1 MHTLGALPAEVSP
14 DSILEALLE
23 IRYETQVLP
32 EIVYGRIV
40 DNSNWDG
47 FAQSTLPAYAF
58 PAELRQIDPD
68 LRYAPVLQLISSIR
82 SLRIGPSVLSFHIR
96 NPYPGWSLFRE
107 DLHNVVMTLFDA
119 CRNQL
124 NVSRMGL
131 RYINALLPA
140 LHGINSIADLN
151 ISLAVAGEPLTSRL
165 NLNYT
170 SQINRDMQVTVRL
183 SSKDLVKGDLP
194 EETSAF
200 IDVDVNTG
208 EGYATSDIQAVKD
221 WIDLAHEHEKA
232 QFFRVFRPEMIAN
245 WSTKS

>member
-1 MHTLGALPAEVSP
+1 MHALGALPAEVSP

-40 DNSNWDG
+40 DNSNWED

-68 LRYAPVLQLISSIR
+68 LRYAPVLQLGSGIR

-96 NPYPGWSLFRE
+96 NPYPGWTSFRQ
-107 DLHNVVMTLFDA
+107 DLHNVVITLFGA
-119 CRNQL
+119 CRNEL

-131 RYINALLPA
+131 RYINALLPG

-151 ISLAVAGEPLTSRL
+151 ISLAVAGERLTSNL

-170 SQINRDMQVTVRL
+170 SQINGDMQVTVRL

-194 EETSAF
+194 EDTSAF
-200 IDVDVNTG
+200 IDVDVYTG
-208 EGYATSDIQAVKD
+208 EDYATNDIQAVKD

-232 QFFRVFRPEMIAN
+232 QFFRVFSPDMIAN
-245 WSTKS
+245 WSANS

>member
-1 MHTLGALPAEVSP
+1 MHALGALPAEVSP

-40 DNSNWDG
+40 DNSNWED

-68 LRYAPVLQLISSIR
+68 LRYAPVLQLGSGIK

-96 NPYPGWSLFRE
+96 NPYPGWTSFRQ
-107 DLHNVVMTLFDA
+107 DLHNVVITLFGA
-119 CRNQL
+119 CRNEL

-131 RYINALLPA
+131 RYINALLPG
-140 LHGINSIADLN
+140 LHGVNSIADLN
-151 ISLAVAGEPLTSRL
+151 ISLAVAGEHLTSNL

-170 SQINRDMQVTVRL
+170 SQINGDMQVTVRL

-200 IDVDVNTG
+200 IDVDVYTG
-208 EGYATSDIQAVKD
+208 EDYATNDIQAVKD

-232 QFFRVFRPEMIAN
+232 QFFRVFSPDMIAN
-245 WSTKS
+245 WSTKT

>member
-1 MHTLGALPAEVSP
+1 MHALGALPAEVSP

-40 DNSNWDG
+40 DNSNWED

-68 LRYAPVLQLISSIR
+68 LRYAPVLQLGSGIR

-96 NPYPGWSLFRE
+96 NPYPGWSSFRQ
-107 DLHNVVMTLFDA
+107 DLHNVVSTLFGA
-119 CRNQL
+119 CRNEL

-131 RYINALLPA
+131 RYINALLPG

-151 ISLAVAGEPLTSRL
+151 ISLAVAGEHLTS
-165 NLNYT
+165 NG
-170 SQINRDMQVTVRL
+170 DMQVTVRL

-200 IDVDVNTG
+200 IDVDVYTG
-208 EGYATSDIQAVKD
+208 EDYATNDIQAVKD

-232 QFFRVFRPEMIAN
+232 QFFRVFSPDMIAN